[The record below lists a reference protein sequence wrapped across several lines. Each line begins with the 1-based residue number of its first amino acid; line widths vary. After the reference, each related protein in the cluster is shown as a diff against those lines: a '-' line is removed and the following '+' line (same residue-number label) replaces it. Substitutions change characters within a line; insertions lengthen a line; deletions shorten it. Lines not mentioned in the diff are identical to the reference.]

1 MTRFRS
7 VVLVS
12 LILIASAAAATADDL
27 QVNLMLIPCN
37 CYYDSGDMGSPAS
50 GYADFTSI
58 APWTINFATGDALSW
73 QEGYDSYYAT
83 FGRGGF
89 FDMTGPAGL
98 TFTGV
103 VDSGQSGYMGFQSFL
118 DVTFSGQ
125 WSNGVYGYGDAELYF
140 VNGRYESDLNAYV
153 APEPSSLGLMG
164 TGVLGIWGGGR
175 RLRRR
180 MNIS

>member
-12 LILIASAAAATADDL
+12 LILIASTAAATADDL
-27 QVNLMLIPCN
+27 QVNLMLRPCE
-37 CYYDSGDMGSPAS
+37 CSFGPGDMGSSAY

-73 QEGYDSYYAT
+73 QQGDTFYYAT

-103 VDSGQSGYMGFQSFL
+103 VDSGQSGYEYFSVFV

-140 VNGRYESDLNAYV
+140 NNAAYESDLNAYV

-164 TGVLGIWGGGR
+164 AGVLGIWGGR
-175 RLRRR
+175 KRLWRK